1 MKPKV
6 DELDYNILSQFFEKI
21 KGMDI
26 IQNAMFS
33 KLNEL
38 VEGKK
43 KTETEEDASLE
54 ARDAREKGSTQRKT
68 E

>member
-21 KGMDI
+21 EGMDI

-43 KTETEEDASLE
+43 KN
-54 ARDAREKGSTQRKT
+54 
-68 E
+68 